1 MHGKEEGE
9 RQPPLAL
16 GEVGWCHLPATY
28 ALVPFELKVSDR
40 GTVNQRVISLNNK
53 YIRGTLNLL

>member
-16 GEVGWCHLPATY
+16 GEVGLPATY

-40 GTVNQRVISLNNK
+40 GTVNQKVISLNNK
-53 YIRGTLNLL
+53 CIRGTLNLL